1 MNNDHHR
8 TENKCGCSLEVSA
21 HVTNIHMMFITNCS
35 LANNHVFMNIIAWVL
50 GSQVT
55 SRTIK
60 WGKTSSCECF
70 LDIDRGGCLVVN
82 FMLTTDIVIVNL
94 LSLGRCRMF

>member
-1 MNNDHHR
+1 
-8 TENKCGCSLEVSA
+8 
-21 HVTNIHMMFITNCS
+21 
-35 LANNHVFMNIIAWVL
+35 MNIIAWVL

-60 WGKTSSCECF
+60 WGKSSSCECF

-82 FMLTTDIVIVNL
+82 FMSSGQLYVNYGHSDSEL
-94 LSLGRCRMF
+94 VVLRHVQNVLK

>member
-1 MNNDHHR
+1 
-8 TENKCGCSLEVSA
+8 
-21 HVTNIHMMFITNCS
+21 
-35 LANNHVFMNIIAWVL
+35 MNIIAWVL

-60 WGKTSSCECF
+60 WGKSSSCECF
-70 LDIDRGGCLVVN
+70 LDIDCGGCLVVN

-94 LSLGRCRMF
+94 LSLGTCRMFFFFLASQKEEYLLYRSI